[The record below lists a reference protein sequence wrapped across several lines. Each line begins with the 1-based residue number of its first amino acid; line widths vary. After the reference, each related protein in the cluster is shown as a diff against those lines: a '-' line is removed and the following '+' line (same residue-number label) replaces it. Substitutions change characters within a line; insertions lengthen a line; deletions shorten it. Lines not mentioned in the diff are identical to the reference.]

1 MVDPASGSAPAA
13 GPVSAPLEDGAELTR
28 VDLDVQG
35 MTCASCAM
43 RIERKLGRM
52 PGVEAAVNYATHR
65 ARVRLPAGTSVEDA
79 IRTIERT
86 GYRASERPAWGSEA
100 AENVAPAAAL
110 PAPADDRAPVA
121 VEAPRVR
128 PESEVPDAEAPDA
141 EAPDASDADAPGAEP
156 AAPVPAHRDAVPA
169 RRPDADELALRQRLV
184 VSAALTVPVF
194 LLAMVPALQFD
205 DWQWL
210 SLTLAAP
217 VAVWGA
223 WPFHRSAAVSA
234 RHGGVGM
241 DTLVSIGVAAAFLW
255 SLYALFLG
263 DAGEPGMH
271 MAMSLVTEPGGG
283 SGDIYLE
290 VAAAVTVFLLGG
302 RYLEARAARASG
314 AALAALLDLAAK
326 DVAVVRDG
334 VERRIPI
341 RELRVG
347 AEFVVRPGE
356 RIATDGVV
364 VDGSSAVDR
373 SLLTGE
379 SLPEEVG
386 PGDDVTGATLNAG
399 GRLLVRA
406 TRVGEETRLAR
417 MAALVEE
424 AQTGKAR
431 IQRLADRVSAV
442 FVPVVLLLALGTL
455 VGWLLL
461 GFPPEAAFTAA
472 VATLIIACPC
482 ALGLAT
488 PTALLVGT
496 GRGAQLGILI
506 TGPEVLES
514 TRRIDT
520 VLLDKTGTV
529 TTGVMS
535 LVRVVPAEGIAADE
549 LVRVAAALEAR
560 SEHPVARAVVEAAGT
575 GSLPAVEGFVA
586 TAGLGVHGVVD
597 GRAVAVGRP
606 SWLAEAWSA
615 RPDAAL
621 AQALREAEAAG
632 STVVAVA
639 WDGAVRGVLAVADT
653 VKPTSA
659 EAVRRLRALGLRPV
673 LLTGDTA
680 GAAHR
685 VAAEV
690 GIDEVVAGVL
700 PEGKLDA
707 VRRLQAEGRVVAMVG
722 DGVNDAAALAQAD
735 LGIAMGTGTDAAIE
749 AGDITIVRG
758 DLVLVADAVS
768 LARRTLGTIR
778 GNLFWAFAYNA
789 AAIPVAMLGL
799 LNPLVAG
806 LAMALS
812 SVFVVTN
819 SLRLRSFR

>member
-1 MVDPASGSAPAA
+1 MTDPASGSAPA
-13 GPVSAPLEDGAELTR
+13 DGAVAAPHEEGGVLTR

-65 ARVRLPAGTSVEDA
+65 ARVQLPEGTSVEDA

-86 GYRASERPAWGSEA
+86 GYRASERAGWGS
-100 AENVAPAAAL
+100 AAADGVSGS
-110 PAPADDRAPVA
+110 APVPSSSAERAPVA
-121 VEAPRVR
+121 VAAPRVR
-128 PESEVPDAEAPDA
+128 PDAPAA
-141 EAPDASDADAPGAEP
+141 ASDHGSAPAP
-156 AAPVPAHRDAVPA
+156 APTDPPARDAVPA

-184 VSAALTVPVF
+184 VSATLTVPVF
-194 LLAMVPALQFD
+194 LMAMIPALQFR

-210 SLTLAAP
+210 SLALAAP

-263 DAGEPGMH
+263 DAGERGMR
-271 MAMSLVTEPGGG
+271 MTMSLIAEPGGG
-283 SGDIYLE
+283 SGDVYLE

-334 VERRIPI
+334 VERRVPI
-341 RELRVG
+341 RDLRVG
-347 AEFVVRPGE
+347 EEFVVRPGE

-431 IQRLADRVSAV
+431 VQRLADRVSAV
-442 FVPVVLLLALGTL
+442 FVPVVIVLALGTL
-455 VGWLLL
+455 AGWLLL
-461 GFPPEAAFTAA
+461 GFPAEAAFTAA

-529 TTGVMS
+529 TTGVMA
-535 LVRVVPAEGIAADE
+535 LGRVVPAAGVDADE

-560 SEHPVARAVVEAAGT
+560 SEHPVARAVVAAAGT
-575 GSLPAVEGFVA
+575 GSLPAVDGFVA
-586 TAGLGVHGVVD
+586 TAGLGVNGVVG

-606 SWLAEAWSA
+606 SWLAAEWAA
-615 RPDAAL
+615 EPDAAL
-621 AQALREAEAAG
+621 DEALREAEAAG

-639 WDGAVRGVLAVADT
+639 WDGAVRGVLAVADA
-653 VKPTSA
+653 VKPTSR

-690 GIDEVVAGVL
+690 GIDEVIAGVL

-758 DLVLVADAVS
+758 DLVLVADAVR

>member
-1 MVDPASGSAPAA
+1 M
-13 GPVSAPLEDGAELTR
+13 
-28 VDLDVQG
+28 
-35 MTCASCAM
+35 
-43 RIERKLGRM
+43 
-52 PGVEAAVNYATHR
+52 
-65 ARVRLPAGTSVEDA
+65 
-79 IRTIERT
+79 
-86 GYRASERPAWGSEA
+86 
-100 AENVAPAAAL
+100 
-110 PAPADDRAPVA
+110 
-121 VEAPRVR
+121 
-128 PESEVPDAEAPDA
+128 
-141 EAPDASDADAPGAEP
+141 
-156 AAPVPAHRDAVPA
+156 
-169 RRPDADELALRQRLV
+169 

-194 LLAMVPALQFD
+194 LMAMVPALQFR

-210 SLTLAAP
+210 SLALAAP

-263 DAGEPGMH
+263 DAGQPGMR
-271 MAMSLVTEPGGG
+271 MTMSLVTEPGGG
-283 SGDIYLE
+283 SGDVYLE

-334 VERRIPI
+334 VEARIPI

-347 AEFVVRPGE
+347 EEFVVRPGE

-364 VDGSSAVDR
+364 VDGSSVVDR

-379 SLPEEVG
+379 SLPVEVA

-442 FVPVVLLLALGTL
+442 FVPVVLVLAVGTL

-461 GFPPEAAFTAA
+461 GFPAEAAFTAA

-535 LVRVVPAEGIAADE
+535 LVRAVAASGVDGDE

-560 SEHPVARAVVEAAGT
+560 SEHPVARAVVEAAGA
-575 GSLPAVEGFVA
+575 GSVPAVEGFVA

-606 SWLAEAWSA
+606 SWLAEQWAA
-615 RPDAAL
+615 EPDASL
-621 AQALREAEAAG
+621 AEALRGAEAEG

-639 WDGAVRGVLAVADT
+639 WDGAVRGILAVADT

-659 EAVRRLRALGLRPV
+659 EAIRRIRALGLRPV

-690 GIDEVVAGVL
+690 GIDEVIAGVL

-758 DLVLVADAVS
+758 DLVLVADAVR

-789 AAIPVAMLGL
+789 AAIPVAMAGL

>member
-1 MVDPASGSAPAA
+1 MTDPASGSAPAPA
-13 GPVSAPLEDGAELTR
+13 ADAAPASASDGGPVLTR

-65 ARVRLPAGTSVEDA
+65 ARVQLPTGTSVEDA

-86 GYRASERPAWGSEA
+86 GYRASERAGWGS
-100 AENVAPAAAL
+100 
-110 PAPADDRAPVA
+110 APADGVSGSAAAAAAAASASAERAPVA
-121 VEAPRVR
+121 VAAPPVR
-128 PESEVPDAEAPDA
+128 PDAPAA
-141 EAPDASDADAPGAEP
+141 ASDPAPAP
-156 AAPVPAHRDAVPA
+156 APEDPPARDAVAA

-194 LLAMVPALQFD
+194 LIAMVPALQFPN
-205 DWQWL
+205 WQWL
-210 SLTLAAP
+210 SLALAAP

-234 RHGGVGM
+234 RRGGVGM

-263 DAGEPGMH
+263 DAGQPGMR
-271 MAMSLVTEPGGG
+271 MTMSLVTEPGGV
-283 SGDIYLE
+283 SGDVYLE

-334 VERRIPI
+334 VEARIPI
-341 RELRVG
+341 RDLRAG
-347 AEFVVRPGE
+347 EEFVVRPGE

-379 SLPEEVG
+379 SLPVEVG

-442 FVPVVLLLALGTL
+442 FVPVVLVLAVGTL

-535 LVRVVPAEGIAADE
+535 LVRAVAASGVDGDE

-560 SEHPVARAVVEAAGT
+560 SEHPVARAVVEAAGA
-575 GSLPAVEGFVA
+575 GSLLAVEGFVA

-606 SWLAEAWSA
+606 SWLAEQWAA
-615 RPDAAL
+615 EPDASL
-621 AQALREAEAAG
+621 AEALRGAEAEG
-632 STVVAVA
+632 STVIAVA
-639 WDGAVRGVLAVADT
+639 WDGAVRGILAVADT

-659 EAVRRLRALGLRPV
+659 EAIRRIRALGLRPV

-690 GIDEVVAGVL
+690 GIDEVIAGVL

-758 DLVLVADAVS
+758 DLVLVADAVR

-789 AAIPVAMLGL
+789 AAIPVAMAGL

>member
-1 MVDPASGSAPAA
+1 MTDPASGSAPAPA
-13 GPVSAPLEDGAELTR
+13 ADAAPASASDGGPVLTR

-65 ARVRLPAGTSVEDA
+65 ARVQLPTGTSVEDA

-86 GYRASERPAWGSEA
+86 GYRASERAGWGS
-100 AENVAPAAAL
+100 
-110 PAPADDRAPVA
+110 APADGVSGSAAAAAAAAAAASASAERAPVA
-121 VEAPRVR
+121 VAAPPVR
-128 PESEVPDAEAPDA
+128 PDAPAA
-141 EAPDASDADAPGAEP
+141 ASDPAPAP
-156 AAPVPAHRDAVPA
+156 APEDPPARDAVAA

-194 LLAMVPALQFD
+194 LMAMLPALQFPN
-205 DWQWL
+205 WQWL
-210 SLTLAAP
+210 SLALAAP

-263 DAGEPGMH
+263 DAGRPGMR
-271 MAMSLVTEPGGG
+271 MTLSLVTEPGGG
-283 SGDIYLE
+283 SGDVYLE

-347 AEFVVRPGE
+347 EEFVVRPGE

-379 SLPEEVG
+379 SLPVEVG

-442 FVPVVLLLALGTL
+442 FVPVVLVLAVGTL

-535 LVRVVPAEGIAADE
+535 LVRAVAASGVDGDE

-560 SEHPVARAVVEAAGT
+560 SEHPVARAVVEAAGA
-575 GSLPAVEGFVA
+575 GSLLAVEGFVA

-606 SWLAEAWSA
+606 SWLAEQWAA
-615 RPDAAL
+615 EPDASL
-621 AQALREAEAAG
+621 AEALRGAEAEG
-632 STVVAVA
+632 STVIAVA
-639 WDGAVRGVLAVADT
+639 WDGAVRGILAVADT

-659 EAVRRLRALGLRPV
+659 EAVRRIRALGLRPV

-690 GIDEVVAGVL
+690 GIDEVIAGVL

-758 DLVLVADAVS
+758 DLVLVADAVR

-789 AAIPVAMLGL
+789 AAIPVAMAGL

>member
-1 MVDPASGSAPAA
+1 APAA
-13 GPVSAPLEDGAELTR
+13 PAVEREPDEAED
-28 VDLDVQG
+28 
-35 MTCASCAM
+35 
-43 RIERKLGRM
+43 
-52 PGVEAAVNYATHR
+52 
-65 ARVRLPAGTSVEDA
+65 
-79 IRTIERT
+79 
-86 GYRASERPAWGSEA
+86 
-100 AENVAPAAAL
+100 
-110 PAPADDRAPVA
+110 PAPADRAPADPFPRAAVA
-121 VEAPRVR
+121 T
-128 PESEVPDAEAPDA
+128 
-141 EAPDASDADAPGAEP
+141 
-156 AAPVPAHRDAVPA
+156 

-194 LLAMVPALQFD
+194 LMAMVPALQFPN
-205 DWQWL
+205 WQWL
-210 SLTLAAP
+210 SLALAAP

-263 DAGEPGMH
+263 DAGDAGMR
-271 MAMSLVTEPGGG
+271 MTMSLVSEPGAG
-283 SGDIYLE
+283 SGDVYLE
-290 VAAAVTVFLLGG
+290 VAAAVTVFILGG

-334 VERRIPI
+334 VEVRIPI
-341 RELRVG
+341 RDLRVG
-347 AEFVVRPGE
+347 EEFVVRPGE

-379 SLPEEVG
+379 SLPVEVG

-442 FVPVVLLLALGTL
+442 FVPVVLVLAVGTL

-461 GFPPEAAFTAA
+461 GFPAEAAFTAA

-535 LVRVVPAEGIAADE
+535 LVRAVPADGVDADE

-560 SEHPVARAVVEAAGT
+560 SEHPVARAVVEAAGA
-575 GSLPAVEGFVA
+575 GPLPAVDGFVA
-586 TAGLGVHGVVD
+586 TPGLG
-597 GRAVAVGRP
+597 
-606 SWLAEAWSA
+606 
-615 RPDAAL
+615 
-621 AQALREAEAAG
+621 
-632 STVVAVA
+632 
-639 WDGAVRGVLAVADT
+639 
-653 VKPTSA
+653 
-659 EAVRRLRALGLRPV
+659 
-673 LLTGDTA
+673 
-680 GAAHR
+680 
-685 VAAEV
+685 
-690 GIDEVVAGVL
+690 
-700 PEGKLDA
+700 
-707 VRRLQAEGRVVAMVG
+707 
-722 DGVNDAAALAQAD
+722 
-735 LGIAMGTGTDAAIE
+735 
-749 AGDITIVRG
+749 
-758 DLVLVADAVS
+758 
-768 LARRTLGTIR
+768 
-778 GNLFWAFAYNA
+778 
-789 AAIPVAMLGL
+789 
-799 LNPLVAG
+799 
-806 LAMALS
+806 
-812 SVFVVTN
+812 
-819 SLRLRSFR
+819 

>member
-1 MVDPASGSAPAA
+1 MTRAVRPSSASLSAACTAA
-13 GPVSAPLEDGAELTR
+13 SH
-28 VDLDVQG
+28 
-35 MTCASCAM
+35 
-43 RIERKLGRM
+43 
-52 PGVEAAVNYATHR
+52 VESRAAV
-65 ARVRLPAGTSVEDA
+65 
-79 IRTIERT
+79 
-86 GYRASERPAWGSEA
+86 AS
-100 AENVAPAAAL
+100 
-110 PAPADDRAPVA
+110 
-121 VEAPRVR
+121 
-128 PESEVPDAEAPDA
+128 
-141 EAPDASDADAPGAEP
+141 
-156 AAPVPAHRDAVPA
+156 

-194 LLAMVPALQFD
+194 LMAMVPALQFR

-210 SLTLAAP
+210 SLALAAP

-263 DAGEPGMH
+263 DAGRPGMR
-271 MAMSLVTEPGGG
+271 MTLSLVTEPGGG
-283 SGDIYLE
+283 SGDVYLE

-347 AEFVVRPGE
+347 EEFVVRPGE

-379 SLPEEVG
+379 SLPVEVG

-442 FVPVVLLLALGTL
+442 FVPVVLVLAVGTL

-461 GFPPEAAFTAA
+461 GFPAEAAFTAA

-535 LVRVVPAEGIAADE
+535 LVRAVAASGVDGDE

-560 SEHPVARAVVEAAGT
+560 SEHPVARAVVEAAGA
-575 GSLPAVEGFVA
+575 GSLLAVEGFVA

-606 SWLAEAWSA
+606 SWLAEQWAA
-615 RPDAAL
+615 EPDASL
-621 AQALREAEAAG
+621 AEALRGAEAEG
-632 STVVAVA
+632 STVIAVA
-639 WDGAVRGVLAVADT
+639 WDGAVRGILAVADT

-659 EAVRRLRALGLRPV
+659 EAIRRIRALGLRPV

-690 GIDEVVAGVL
+690 GIDEVIAGVL

-758 DLVLVADAVS
+758 DLVLVADAVR

-789 AAIPVAMLGL
+789 AAIPVAMAGL